1 MTQRLCGARA
11 LVGGRK
17 MICRLSHGHPG
28 PCSWSSLRGRTM
40 RRVQA
45 VAEMSALIK
54 PFPEGDYTHLIHQL
68 YINGRTL
75 MIEFDAYTYEG
86 VVERRRHG
94 SD

>member
-1 MTQRLCGARA
+1 
-11 LVGGRK
+11 
-17 MICRLSHGHPG
+17 
-28 PCSWSSLRGRTM
+28 M

-94 SD
+94 